1 MIQPFMVKAK
11 SLSFLY
17 IFILLLKPFISL
29 FLVFQLVNGEN
40 TDSGAT
46 IPDLKVR
53 LLNGSSTTLHQLSQ
67 DGPLLIDFWA
77 TWCVPCKKVMKYL
90 NQYHKEYADDN
101 FKVLMIN
108 TDTPRSLGK
117 VRSFIKSQD
126 YSFNVGMDPNKVL
139 SKKLNGMIMPTL
151 ILVDKGGIIKW
162 RHQGYVAGEEV
173 EIEKRI
179 KQVLEKNINE
189 NIN

>member
-1 MIQPFMVKAK
+1 MIKVK
-11 SLSFLY
+11 SLSF
-17 IFILLLKPFISL
+17 FGFFGSVLKPYFALIIAFNFI
-29 FLVFQLVNGEN
+29 NGKDTVSE
-40 TDSGAT
+40 SI

-53 LLNGSSTTLHQLSQ
+53 LLNGSTTTLHKLSQ

-90 NQYHKEYADDN
+90 NQYHEEYAEDN

-117 VRSFIKSQD
+117 VRGFIKSQD

-139 SKKLNGMIMPTL
+139 SKKLHGMIMPTL

-162 RHQGYVAGEEV
+162 RHQGYVAGEEL
-173 EIEKRI
+173 EIEKQI
-179 KQVLEKNINE
+179 KQVLGKNINE

>member
-1 MIQPFMVKAK
+1 MVKAK
-11 SLSFLY
+11 PLSFTTL
-17 IFILLLKPFISL
+17 FSLLLKPFITL
-29 FLVFQLVNGEN
+29 IIIFQFLNGEN
-40 TDSGAT
+40 TDSGST

-53 LLNGSSTTLHQLSQ
+53 LLDGTSTTLHQLSQ

-77 TWCVPCKKVMKYL
+77 TWWVPCKKVMKYL
-90 NQYHKEYADDN
+90 NQYHEEYAEDN

-117 VRSFIKSQD
+117 VRGFIKSQD

-162 RHQGYVAGEEV
+162 RHQGYVAGEEL
-173 EIEKRI
+173 EIEKQI
-179 KQVLEKNINE
+179 KQVLGKNINE

>member
-1 MIQPFMVKAK
+1 MVKAK
-11 SLSFLY
+11 PLSFTTL
-17 IFILLLKPFISL
+17 FSLLLKPFITL
-29 FLVFQLVNGEN
+29 IIIFQFLNGEN
-40 TDSGAT
+40 TDSGST

-53 LLNGSSTTLHQLSQ
+53 LLDGTSTTLHQLSQ

-90 NQYHKEYADDN
+90 NQYHEKYADDN

-117 VRSFIKSQD
+117 VRGFIKSQD

-162 RHQGYVAGEEV
+162 RHQGYVAGEEL
-173 EIEKRI
+173 EIEKQI
-179 KQVLEKNINE
+179 KQILGKNINE

>member
-1 MIQPFMVKAK
+1 MVKAK
-11 SLSFLY
+11 PLSFTTL
-17 IFILLLKPFISL
+17 FSLLLKPFITL
-29 FLVFQLVNGEN
+29 IIIFQFLNGEN
-40 TDSGAT
+40 TDSGST

-53 LLNGSSTTLHQLSQ
+53 LLNGTSTTLHQLSQ

-90 NQYHKEYADDN
+90 NQYHEKYADDN

-117 VRSFIKSQD
+117 VRGFIKSQD

-151 ILVDKGGIIKW
+151 ILVDKGGTIKW
-162 RHQGYVAGEEV
+162 RHQGYVAGEEI
-173 EIEKRI
+173 EIEKQI
-179 KQVLEKNINE
+179 KQVLGNNINE

>member
-1 MIQPFMVKAK
+1 MVITKTMFFTDLF
-11 SLSFLY
+11 S
-17 IFILLLKPFISL
+17 LLLKTLITL
-29 FLVFQLVNGEN
+29 IIVFQFVNGEN
-40 TDSGAT
+40 TDSGST

-90 NQYHKEYADDN
+90 NQYHEEYAEDN

-117 VRSFIKSQD
+117 VRGFIKSQD

-162 RHQGYVAGEEV
+162 RHQGYVAGEEL
-173 EIEKRI
+173 EIEKQI
-179 KQVLEKNINE
+179 KQVLGKNINE

>member
-1 MIQPFMVKAK
+1 MVKAK
-11 SLSFLY
+11 PFSFTDLFSLS
-17 IFILLLKPFISL
+17 LKPFITL
-29 FLVFQLVNGEN
+29 IIVFQFVNGEN
-40 TDSGAT
+40 TDSGST

-90 NQYHKEYADDN
+90 NQYHEEYAEDN

-117 VRSFIKSQD
+117 VRGFIKSQD

-162 RHQGYVAGEEV
+162 RHQGYVAGEEL
-173 EIEKRI
+173 EIEKQI
-179 KQVLEKNINE
+179 KQVLKKNINE

>member
-1 MIQPFMVKAK
+1 MIKFKQL
-11 SLSFLY
+11 SLYGFYGSV
-17 IFILLLKPFISL
+17 LKPYFALIIA
-29 FLVFQLVNGEN
+29 FNFVNGK
-40 TDSGAT
+40 DSISDSI
-46 IPDLKVR
+46 IPNLKVK
-53 LLNGSSTTLHQLSQ
+53 LLNGSTTTIHKLSQ

-90 NQYHKEYADDN
+90 NQYHEKYANDN

-117 VRSFIKSQD
+117 VRGFIKSQN

-151 ILVDKGGIIKW
+151 ILVGKGGVVKW

-173 EIEKRI
+173 DIEEQI
-179 KQVLEKNINE
+179 KQVLGKSINEKNKG
-189 NIN
+189 

>member
-1 MIQPFMVKAK
+1 MVKAK
-11 SLSFLY
+11 PLSFTDLFSLSLKT
-17 IFILLLKPFISL
+17 FITLII
-29 FLVFQLVNGEN
+29 VFQFVNGEN
-40 TDSGAT
+40 TDSGST
-46 IPDLKVR
+46 IPDLKLR

-90 NQYHKEYADDN
+90 NQYHEKYADDN

-117 VRSFIKSQD
+117 VRGFIKSQD

-151 ILVDKGGIIKW
+151 LLVDKGGIIKW
-162 RHQGYVAGEEV
+162 RHQGYVAGEEI
-173 EIEKRI
+173 EIEKQI
-179 KQVLEKNINE
+179 KQVLGNNINE

>member
-1 MIQPFMVKAK
+1 MVKAK
-11 SLSFLY
+11 PLSYTDLFS
-17 IFILLLKPFISL
+17 FSLKPLITL
-29 FLVFQLVNGEN
+29 IIVFQFVNGEN
-40 TDSGAT
+40 TDSGST

-90 NQYHKEYADDN
+90 NQYHEEYAEDN

-117 VRSFIKSQD
+117 VRGFIKSQD

-151 ILVDKGGIIKW
+151 ILIDKGGIIKW
-162 RHQGYVAGEEV
+162 RHQGYVAGEEL
-173 EIEKRI
+173 EIEKQI
-179 KQVLEKNINE
+179 KQVLGKNISE

>member
-1 MIQPFMVKAK
+1 MIKVK
-11 SLSFLY
+11 SLSF
-17 IFILLLKPFISL
+17 FGFFGSVLKPYIALIIAFNFI
-29 FLVFQLVNGEN
+29 NGKDTVSE
-40 TDSGAT
+40 SI
-46 IPDLKVR
+46 IPDLKVK
-53 LLNGSSTTLHQLSQ
+53 LLDGSITTLHKLSQ

-90 NQYHKEYADDN
+90 NQYHEKYENDN

-117 VRSFIKSQD
+117 VRGFIKSQN

-151 ILVDKGGIIKW
+151 ILVDKGGVIKW

-173 EIEKRI
+173 EIEEQI
-179 KQVLEKNINE
+179 KQVLGKSINEKNKG
-189 NIN
+189 

>member
-1 MIQPFMVKAK
+1 MIKAK
-11 SLSFLY
+11 PLSFSGYFGLMVRPC
-17 IFILLLKPFISL
+17 IALIIAFSFINGKDTVSESIIS
-29 FLVFQLVNGEN
+29 
-40 TDSGAT
+40 
-46 IPDLKVR
+46 DLKVK
-53 LLNGSSTTLHQLSQ
+53 LLNGSTTTIHKLSQ

-90 NQYHKEYADDN
+90 NQYHEKYADDN

-117 VRSFIKSQD
+117 VRGFIKSQN

-151 ILVDKGGIIKW
+151 ILVDKGGVVKW
-162 RHQGYVAGEEV
+162 RHQGYVAGEEI
-173 EIEKRI
+173 EIEEQI
-179 KQVLEKNINE
+179 KQVLGKNINE
-189 NIN
+189 ENKG

>member
-1 MIQPFMVKAK
+1 MVKAK
-11 SLSFLY
+11 PLSFTTL
-17 IFILLLKPFISL
+17 FSLLLKPFITL
-29 FLVFQLVNGEN
+29 IIIFQFLNGEN
-40 TDSGAT
+40 TDSGST

-53 LLNGSSTTLHQLSQ
+53 LLDGTSTTLHQLSQ

-90 NQYHKEYADDN
+90 NQYHEEYAEDN

-117 VRSFIKSQD
+117 VRGFIKSQD
-126 YSFNVGMDPNKVL
+126 YSFSVGMDPNKVL

-162 RHQGYVAGEEV
+162 RHQGYVSGEEL
-173 EIEKRI
+173 EIEKQI
-179 KQVLEKNINE
+179 KQVLGKNINE

>member
-1 MIQPFMVKAK
+1 MVKAK
-11 SLSFLY
+11 PLSFTTL
-17 IFILLLKPFISL
+17 FSLLLKPVITLIIIFQ
-29 FLVFQLVNGEN
+29 FLNGEN
-40 TDSGAT
+40 TDSGST

-53 LLNGSSTTLHQLSQ
+53 LLNGTSTTLHQLSQ

-90 NQYHKEYADDN
+90 NQYHEKYADDN

-117 VRSFIKSQD
+117 VRGFIKSQD

-162 RHQGYVAGEEV
+162 RHQGYVAGEEL
-173 EIEKRI
+173 EIEKQI
-179 KQVLEKNINE
+179 KQVLGKNINE

>member
-1 MIQPFMVKAK
+1 MVKAK
-11 SLSFLY
+11 PLSFTTL
-17 IFILLLKPFISL
+17 FSLLLKPFITL
-29 FLVFQLVNGEN
+29 IIILQFLNGEN
-40 TDSGAT
+40 TDSGST

-53 LLNGSSTTLHQLSQ
+53 LLNGTSTTLHQLSQ

-90 NQYHKEYADDN
+90 NQYHEKYADDN

-117 VRSFIKSQD
+117 VRGFIKSQD

-162 RHQGYVAGEEV
+162 RHQGYVAGEEI
-173 EIEKRI
+173 EIEKQI
-179 KQVLEKNINE
+179 KQVLGNNINE

>member
-1 MIQPFMVKAK
+1 MVKAK
-11 SLSFLY
+11 PFSFTDLFSLS
-17 IFILLLKPFISL
+17 LKPFITL
-29 FLVFQLVNGEN
+29 IIVFQFVNGEN
-40 TDSGAT
+40 TDSGST

-53 LLNGSSTTLHQLSQ
+53 LLNGSSTTLHQLFQ

-90 NQYHKEYADDN
+90 NQYHEEYAEDN

-117 VRSFIKSQD
+117 VRGFIKSQD

-162 RHQGYVAGEEV
+162 RHQGYIPGEEF
-173 EIEKRI
+173 EIQ
-179 KQVLEKNINE
+179 KQIE
-189 NIN
+189 NLLVAN

>member
-1 MIQPFMVKAK
+1 MVKAK
-11 SLSFLY
+11 PLSFTTL
-17 IFILLLKPFISL
+17 FSLLLKPFITL
-29 FLVFQLVNGEN
+29 IIIFQFLNGEN
-40 TDSGAT
+40 TDSGST

-90 NQYHKEYADDN
+90 NQYHEKYADDN

-117 VRSFIKSQD
+117 VRGFIKSQD

-151 ILVDKGGIIKW
+151 ILVDKGGTIKW
-162 RHQGYVAGEEV
+162 RHQGYVAGEEI
-173 EIEKRI
+173 EIEKQI
-179 KQVLEKNINE
+179 KQVLGNNINE

>member
-1 MIQPFMVKAK
+1 MIKVK
-11 SLSFLY
+11 SLSSFDFFGWVLKLY
-17 IFILLLKPFISL
+17 ITIIIAFNFTYGKDTVSEPI
-29 FLVFQLVNGEN
+29 
-40 TDSGAT
+40 

-53 LLNGSSTTLHQLSQ
+53 LLNGSTTTLHKLSQ

-90 NQYHKEYADDN
+90 NQYHEKYENDN

-117 VRSFIKSQD
+117 VRGFIKSQN

-151 ILVDKGGIIKW
+151 ILVDKGGVIKW

-173 EIEKRI
+173 EIEEQI
-179 KQVLEKNINE
+179 KQVLGKSNNEKNKG
-189 NIN
+189 

>member
-1 MIQPFMVKAK
+1 MIKNAT
-11 SLSFLY
+11 LTFL
-17 IFILLLKPFISL
+17 IVLVPL
-29 FLVFQLVNGEN
+29 FGQNKVPN
-40 TDSGAT
+40 
-46 IPDLKVR
+46 VR
-53 LLNGSSTTLHQLSQ
+53 LKMLDGTSARLHDFLK
-67 DGPLLIDFWA
+67 DGPMLMDFWA

-90 NQYHKEYADDN
+90 NQYHEKYENDN

-117 VRSFIKSQD
+117 VRGFIKSQN

-151 ILVDKGGIIKW
+151 ILIDKGGVIKW

-173 EIEKRI
+173 EIEEQI
-179 KQVLEKNINE
+179 KQVLGKSINEKNKG
-189 NIN
+189 

>member
-1 MIQPFMVKAK
+1 MVKAK
-11 SLSFLY
+11 PFSFTDLFSLS
-17 IFILLLKPFISL
+17 LKPFITL
-29 FLVFQLVNGEN
+29 IIVFQFVNGEN
-40 TDSGAT
+40 TDSGST

-90 NQYHKEYADDN
+90 NQYHEEYVEDN

-117 VRSFIKSQD
+117 VRGFIKSQD

-162 RHQGYVAGEEV
+162 RHQGYVAGEEL
-173 EIEKRI
+173 EIEKQI
-179 KQVLEKNINE
+179 KQVLGKNINE